1 MVAGGVQLHR
11 QRELTIVVHSLTQC
25 STPKSRDWQKYIYM
39 YMYIYNLQIVALK
52 SGFKKRNYNNAPCT
66 GVKDLMY
73 ILQSRN
79 MIKK

>member
-1 MVAGGVQLHR
+1 
-11 QRELTIVVHSLTQC
+11 
-25 STPKSRDWQKYIYM
+25 M